1 MRFMKLAIAL
11 AGGGSKGSYQVGF
24 WKALRELGIAF
35 DIVTGTSIGAVNGA
49 LMVQNDFD
57 KAVRLWKTATAETI
71 MNHGINLTND
81 IDYYFEHRDQL
92 LSFAKDYASCRGA
105 DITPYREKL
114 DADLNEA
121 AFFASPVD
129 YALMTVR
136 FPSMQPVEVRKADI
150 APGYLPKWVLAS
162 SSCFPAFPLCDIDGQ
177 TYIDGGYVD
186 NLPIS
191 AAFRLGAE
199 RVIAVGLKPG
209 VSEKK
214 YTRHPLVTY
223 IEPSRPLGMFLD
235 FDRETLDRNFE
246 LGYVDTMRV
255 LGRYFGK
262 TYAFRP
268 EGKALLERA
277 AQQYLLWLLQRELSP
292 ADSAVGVMVE
302 RFAGETPLSDRILQN
317 QSGGLLE
324 CACTGLE
331 CLLETLGYPREQA
344 YDLHTLLPELH
355 AALLSETPNPALEQ
369 ARELCA
375 TLGKDHLIA
384 QITPVVPM
392 YDAQELFLATLLL
405 YVQERAE

>member
-1 MRFMKLAIAL
+1 MKLAIAL

-24 WKALRELGIAF
+24 WKALRELGISF

-49 LMVQNDFD
+49 LMVQDD
-57 KAVRLWKTATAETI
+57 YEKAERLWKTATAATI

-92 LSFAKDYASCRGA
+92 VPFAKDYASCRGA

-114 DADLNEA
+114 DEDLNEA
-121 AFFASPVD
+121 AFFGSPVD

-136 FPSMQPVEVRKADI
+136 FPSMQPVEVHKSDM

-162 SSCFPAFPLCDIDGQ
+162 SSCFPAFPLCEIDGQ
-177 TYIDGGYVD
+177 NYIDGGYVD

-191 AAFRLGAE
+191 AAFRLGAD

-214 YTRHPLVTY
+214 YTNHPLVTY

-235 FDRETLDRNFE
+235 FDRETLDRNFD

-255 LGRYFGK
+255 LGKCFGK
-262 TYAFRP
+262 SYAFRP
-268 EGKALLERA
+268 EGRELLERE
-277 AQQYLLWLLQRELSP
+277 AQQYLLWLLRRELMP
-292 ADSAVGVMVE
+292 TDSAVGAVLGH
-302 RFAGETPLSDRILQN
+302 FAGETPLSDRILEN
-317 QSGGLLE
+317 QSGDLLD
-324 CACTGLE
+324 CACTGLDYI
-331 CLLETLGYPREQA
+331 LEALDYPREQM
-344 YDLHTLLPELH
+344 YDLHMLLPKLR
-355 AALLSETPNPALEQ
+355 AVLLGDAPNPALDR

-375 TLGKDHLIA
+375 ALGKEHFVA

-392 YDAQELFLATLLL
+392 YDAQEIFLATLLL
-405 YVQERAE
+405 YLQQTI

>member
-1 MRFMKLAIAL
+1 MKLAIAL

-24 WKALRELGIAF
+24 WKALRELGISF

-49 LMVQNDFD
+49 LMVQDD
-57 KAVRLWKTATAETI
+57 YEKAERLWKTATAATI

-92 LSFAKDYASCRGA
+92 LPFAKDYASCRGA

-136 FPSMQPVEVRKADI
+136 FPSMQPVEVHKADI

-162 SSCFPAFPLCDIDGQ
+162 SSCFPAFPLCEIDGQ
-177 TYIDGGYVD
+177 NYIDGGYVD
-186 NLPIS
+186 NLPVG
-191 AAFRLGAE
+191 AAFRLGAD

-214 YTRHPLVTY
+214 YTNHPLVTY

-235 FDRETLDRNFE
+235 FDRETLDRNFD
-246 LGYVDTMRV
+246 LGYVDTMRA
-255 LGRYFGK
+255 LGRYLGRS
-262 TYAFRP
+262 YAFRP
-268 EGKALLERA
+268 EGRELLERE
-277 AQQYLLWLLQRELSP
+277 AQQYLLWLLRRELVPS
-292 ADSAVGVMVE
+292 DSAVSAVMGH
-302 RFAGETPLSDRILQN
+302 FAGETPLSDRVLEG
-317 QSGGLLE
+317 QSGDLLD
-324 CACTGLE
+324 CACAGLE
-331 CLLETLGYPREQA
+331 YLLETLAYPREQA
-344 YDLHTLLPELH
+344 YDLQTLLPELR
-355 AALLSETPNPALEQ
+355 AVLLGDVQNPALEQ

-375 TLGKDHLIA
+375 ALGKEHFIA

-392 YDAQELFLATLLL
+392 YGARELFLATLLL
-405 YVQERAE
+405 YLRAQTE

>member
-1 MRFMKLAIAL
+1 MKLAIAL

-24 WKALRELGIAF
+24 WKALRELGISF

-49 LMVQNDFD
+49 LMVQDD
-57 KAVRLWKTATAETI
+57 YEKAERLWKTATAATI
-71 MNHGINLTND
+71 MKNGINLTND

-92 LSFAKDYASCRGA
+92 LPFAKGYASCRGA

-136 FPSMQPVEVRKADI
+136 FPSMQPVEVHKADI

-162 SSCFPAFPLCDIDGQ
+162 SSCFPAFPLCEIDGQ
-177 TYIDGGYVD
+177 NYIDGGYVD

-214 YTRHPLVTY
+214 YTHHPLVTY

-255 LGRYFGK
+255 LGRCFGK
-262 TYAFRP
+262 SYAFRP
-268 EGKALLERA
+268 EGRELLEGE
-277 AQQYLLWLLQRELSP
+277 AQQYLLWLLRRELAPSG
-292 ADSAVGVMVE
+292 SAVSAVVE
-302 RFAGETPLSDRILQN
+302 HFAGETPLSDRVLEG
-317 QSGGLLE
+317 QSGSLLDCACAGLEYLLE
-324 CACTGLE
+324 ALA
-331 CLLETLGYPREQA
+331 YPREQA
-344 YDLHTLLPELH
+344 YNLQVLLPELREV
-355 AALLSETPNPALEQ
+355 LLSDVPNPALEQ

-375 TLGKDHLIA
+375 ALGKEHFTA

-392 YDAQELFLATLLL
+392 YSSQEIFLATLLL
-405 YVQERAE
+405 YLQEQFV